1 MSDRRAPSA
10 AANFET
16 LPPDVINLVGGC
28 LLSQVSPL
36 WDRHDV
42 LKLACA
48 LVSVGSFNT
57 RLLSQNLFSY
67 LSPRLGE
74 AAEQIV
80 DSGLPVRR
88 RRNSMMPDPPPF
100 AEPPRWRPLACPACL
115 PARPQAT
122 SCPRASQRPPTPR
135 R

>member
-1 MSDRRAPSA
+1 MSAPSA
-10 AANFET
+10 AADLES
-16 LPPDVINLVGGC
+16 LPPDVIGIIGGC

-57 RLLSQNLFSY
+57 RLLSQHLFSF

-74 AAEQIV
+74 
-80 DSGLPVRR
+80 
-88 RRNSMMPDPPPF
+88 
-100 AEPPRWRPLACPACL
+100 
-115 PARPQAT
+115 
-122 SCPRASQRPPTPR
+122 QRGTT
-135 R
+135 